1 VTEPLQARASAL
13 VEVLQNAGPIE
24 YATAAVT
31 LAVVLLG
38 AYVGYQAYRGYRRND
53 DRAVLFLGIGIT
65 LVATGRPVAPTLGYL
80 LVPSAELAL
89 AGLSFGLSIAGLLA
103 ILYAFT
109 RA

>member
-1 VTEPLQARASAL
+1 VTEPLQGAD
-13 VEVLQNAGPIE
+13 VLAESFRNAGPIE
-24 YATAAVT
+24 YATLAVT

-80 LVPSAELAL
+80 LFPGAELAL
-89 AGLSFGLSIAGLLA
+89 AGLSFGLSVAGLLS